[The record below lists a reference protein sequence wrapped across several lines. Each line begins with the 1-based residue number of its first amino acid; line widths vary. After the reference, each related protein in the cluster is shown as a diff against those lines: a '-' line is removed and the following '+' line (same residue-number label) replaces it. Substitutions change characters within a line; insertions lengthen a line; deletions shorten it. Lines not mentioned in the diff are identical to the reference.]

1 MAFAPLQVGSSF
13 ILCQAK
19 QHSSGSHGNTKLE
32 GKSCSFDPARLQRE
46 LHGAR
51 FTEASYVR
59 YLTNWF
65 RLADCVAGQER
76 QCLLSLG
83 TRYKE

>member
-1 MAFAPLQVGSSF
+1 V
-13 ILCQAK
+13 
-19 QHSSGSHGNTKLE
+19 
-32 GKSCSFDPARLQRE
+32 RE